1 MSDRAFPLP
10 ELKREGYPWISDPD
24 HPLWDAM
31 SAGWP
36 DHTPEQA
43 MREAIE
49 HQAKQSKRERGFV
62 DSSEHPAFLPGF
74 VSNAQAEQPGE
85 PEPDAVVLPPAN
97 RR

>member
-1 MSDRAFPLP
+1 MGAG
-10 ELKREGYPWISDPD
+10 GYPVIDDPD
-24 HPLWDAM
+24 DALWEAQA
-31 SAGWP
+31 AGWP
-36 DHTPEQA
+36 DHTPTEA
-43 MREAIE
+43 MRAVIEARN
-49 HQAKQSKRERGFV
+49 KLPKRERGFV